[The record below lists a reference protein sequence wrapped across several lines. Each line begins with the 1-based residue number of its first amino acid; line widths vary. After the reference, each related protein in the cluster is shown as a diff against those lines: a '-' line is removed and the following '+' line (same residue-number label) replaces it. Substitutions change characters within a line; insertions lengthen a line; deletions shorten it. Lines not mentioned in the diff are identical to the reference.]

1 MNYEI
6 ETTKKDPWKIKLP
19 KGIEEYIHDRTGHP
33 IIYDRFLKRAF
44 CFKCGK
50 YFNYVTNAGDLQ
62 DAKSR
67 TLHGMNRFR
76 ANDWIRCPLCGHE
89 GKAVPHTRNI
99 FVETQV
105 ATGWRE
111 KDALYINFIGSI
123 YAYKKECFNNLENLN
138 AKIYIEE
145 IVRISRD
152 KQVCC
157 CRWGNEWYTTRTPHV
172 DVVIKKGY
180 PVAHQSLGKSIK
192 SSFLKYAGVSV
203 EADTRPNMDEIVKRL
218 VVNAKYPQLE
228 YLRKAGLNE
237 LERSLVWDI
246 PTYLRP
252 NWKKKDMPGVLGIT
266 SQDIDKLRQWKMFEV
281 DYIASYKEIKKYHKQ
296 IRKKDMEDFFA
307 FFENIGVFKHTRRY
321 AEDLKGLDPVK
332 TARYLERLY
341 LSSEPHCD
349 HGYYGYGRGDVLRE
363 YADYIDQLR
372 ELKYPQTDYYLYPK
386 DFQAAHETVSEEY
399 REKEDRIKQEQKKNL
414 QKQYEE
420 KYLPALLELTWQ
432 DEKYLI
438 RPLKDYIEFS
448 QEGKNNNNCVASYFD
463 RAAEGRTSIFVIREV
478 ADPEKSL
485 ATVEVRDGRMVQCWE
500 SGNRTPK
507 PEVRAFAK
515 KWMQEIVLKKKKK
528 GAAAPAA

>member
-1 MNYEI
+1 MKYEI
-6 ETTKKDPWKIKLP
+6 EKTAKAPWKIKLP
-19 KGIEEYIHDRTGHP
+19 KGIEQYIHDHTGHP

-62 DAKSR
+62 DAKGR

-76 ANDWIRCPLCGHE
+76 ADDWIRCPLCGHE
-89 GKAVPHTRNI
+89 GKAVPHTRNT
-99 FVETQV
+99 FVEIQV
-105 ATGWRE
+105 ATGWKE

-123 YAYKKECFNNLENLN
+123 YAYKKEYFNDLESLG
-138 AKIYIEE
+138 AKVYIEE

-157 CRWGNEWYTTRTPHV
+157 CSWGEKWYPTQTPHV
-172 DVVIKKGY
+172 EAEIKNGY
-180 PVAHQSLGKSIK
+180 PIAHQSLGRSIK

-203 EADTRPNMDEIVKRL
+203 EADTRPNMNEIVKRL
-218 VVNAKYPQLE
+218 VVNAKHPQLE
-228 YLRKAGLNE
+228 YLRKAGLSE

-266 SQDIDKLRQWKMFEV
+266 SQDIDKLRQWRMFNANC
-281 DYIASYKEIKKYHKQ
+281 IAAYKEIKKYHRQ
-296 IRKKDMEDFFA
+296 IRKKDMEDFFV
-307 FFENIGVFKHTRRY
+307 FFKDIGMFKY
-321 AEDLKGLDPVK
+321 AGQYTKDLRGLDPVK
-332 TARYLERLY
+332 TARYLEKLY
-341 LSSEPHCD
+341 RDSEPHCG
-349 HGYYGYGRGDVLRE
+349 HGYYGWNRESVLRE
-363 YADYIDQLR
+363 YVDYIDQLR
-372 ELKYPQTDYYLYPK
+372 KLEYPQTDYYLYSK
-386 DFQAAHETVSEEY
+386 DFRRSHEIASKEY
-399 REKEDRIKQEQKKNL
+399 REKEDRAEQERKKGI

-420 KYLPALLELTWQ
+420 KYLPALLELSWQ

-448 QEGKNNNNCVASYFD
+448 REGKNNNNCVASCFD
-463 RAAEGRTSIFVIREV
+463 SAAAGHTSIFVIREI

-485 ATVEVRDGRMVQCWE
+485 ATVEVRDGRIVQCRE
-500 SGNRTPK
+500 SGNRAPK
-507 PEVRAFAK
+507 PEVRAFAE